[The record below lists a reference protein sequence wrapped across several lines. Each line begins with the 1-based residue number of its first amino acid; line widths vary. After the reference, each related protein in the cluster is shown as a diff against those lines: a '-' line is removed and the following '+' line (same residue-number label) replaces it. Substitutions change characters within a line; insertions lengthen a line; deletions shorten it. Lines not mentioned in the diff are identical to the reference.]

1 MGTPVTIERTSELA
15 APRAEVWAVVS
26 TMDGVN
32 AELMPLVRMTH
43 PAHLRSLEDRELVPG
58 EIVFHSWLLLFG
70 VIPFDRH
77 ALALESVDTGVGFE
91 EESSSWV
98 QRRWCHE
105 RTLADRADGGTS
117 VTDRLEVEPRLGLA
131 RPLVGPIVA
140 RIFAHRHRRLVRRFG
155 AA

>member
-1 MGTPVTIERTSELA
+1 MGAPVIVERTSELA
-15 APRAEVWAVVS
+15 AGRAEVWAVVS

-43 PAHLRSLEDRELVPG
+43 PPELQSLEDRELVPG
-58 EIVFHSWLLLFG
+58 EVVFQSWLLLFG

-98 QRRWCHE
+98 QRRWRHE
-105 RTLADRADGGTS
+105 RTLVDRPDGGTT
-117 VTDRLEVEPRLGLA
+117 VTDRLEVVPRIGLA
-131 RPLVGPIVA
+131 RPLVGPIVG
-140 RIFAHRHRRLVRRFG
+140 RIFTHRHRRLVRRFG